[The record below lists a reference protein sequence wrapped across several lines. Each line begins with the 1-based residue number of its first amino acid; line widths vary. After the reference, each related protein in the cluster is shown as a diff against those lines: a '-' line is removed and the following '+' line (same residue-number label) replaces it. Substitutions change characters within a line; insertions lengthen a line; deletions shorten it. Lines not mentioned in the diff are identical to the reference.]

1 MPVLH
6 KYTEKKG
13 YYVLTSIKGNI
24 ITYQLTSEA
33 QNKLIDAGI
42 QPDQT
47 FRRAL
52 LLDLIRTGDAYTL
65 GTGPGII
72 DSDKDIQQ
80 LQFDFADDP
89 EPESMIPCC
98 HVCSSAI
105 DLHLVEIKSVIS
117 EASILCPKCRTK
129 KSGMID
135 TSIPLSLVSRVLLN
149 RLLKEKSMEKVDD
162 SVIAYQKLLNTEFKS
177 KWETLKTSKPTQ
189 ERLFS
194 KDGGKQKT
202 LL

>member
-6 KYTEKKG
+6 KYTGKKG
-13 YYVLTSIKGNI
+13 SYILTSIKGNI

-42 QPDQT
+42 EPDQT
-47 FRRAL
+47 FQRAL
-52 LLDLIRTGDAYTL
+52 LLDLISTGDAYTL
-65 GTGPGII
+65 GTGPGAI
-72 DSDKDIQQ
+72 DPDKDIQQ

-135 TSIPLSLVSRVLLN
+135 TSIPLSLASRALLN
-149 RLLKEKSMEKVDD
+149 RLLREKAMEKLDD
-162 SVIAYQKLLNTEFKS
+162 SVIAYQELLNTEFQS
-177 KWETLKTSKPTQ
+177 KWETLRKSKPAQ
-189 ERLFS
+189 KRLFE
-194 KDGGKQKT
+194 KDDDKQKT